1 LLLGGGSPV
10 LSLDETIDAVLHT
23 GSEVLECVGNGTGS
37 GSGACADAG
46 ARLACLEGH
55 VRRLHWEEQVR
66 HLRVAQRALT
76 ALEIDIDEPVSTS
89 VLGANNNNM
98 ATLAPLALRF
108 LAEQEQ
114 SACGGSGGFESTRAA
129 LLALQSEETA
139 DDDTAELHAA
149 LQDVTAKLL
158 AKSRAQRGAFR
169 LVA

>member
-76 ALEIDIDEPVSTS
+76 ALEVDIDEPVAAS
-89 VLGANNNNM
+89 VLGANK
-98 ATLAPLALRF
+98 ATFAPLALRF

-114 SACGGSGGFESTRAA
+114 SACGWNGSFESTRAA

-139 DDDTAELHAA
+139 DDADAAELHAA